1 MRTIEEIRRLRLVE
15 LRDKY
20 KGIAELNEARGK
32 SRIDSTLTQIV
43 NGSVGSKTGK
53 PKTMG
58 SELARSIEEDL
69 KLERGW
75 MDNDPDLLHAAA
87 KPGRWPFYEVD
98 ARKIAALDPEALNRL
113 EGAMLLVAAQLGK
126 DIAAHHEGKR
136 KAA

>member
-1 MRTIEEIRRLRLVE
+1 MRTIEEIRRLRLIE

-58 SELARSIEEDL
+58 SDLARSIEQDL

-75 MDNDPDLLHAAA
+75 MDNDPDLVASAA
-87 KPGRWPFYEVD
+87 KPGKWPFYEID
-98 ARKIAALDPEALNRL
+98 ARKVATLDAEALNRL
-113 EGAMLLVAAQLGK
+113 EGAMLLVAAQLGR
-126 DIAAHHEGKR
+126 DIAAHREEKR